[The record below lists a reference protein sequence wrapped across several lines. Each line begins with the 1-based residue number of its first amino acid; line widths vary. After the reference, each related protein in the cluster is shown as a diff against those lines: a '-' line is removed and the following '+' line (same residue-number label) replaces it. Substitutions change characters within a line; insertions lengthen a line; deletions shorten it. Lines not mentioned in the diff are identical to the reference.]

1 MEVWGI
7 HVPPKPWP
15 PLRSSLPGRE
25 CVHARLGHRRIRVD
39 FSLQRRPGQDKSPL
53 RSYRQVPI
61 VVGNATGVS
70 HFPQPLGL
78 KHQHGVKLDHESEL
92 LLAQPPPAK
101 AIERQ
106 ELQLIAVAS
115 TAVRPSRALGRKT
128 GGSMISG
135 GVDDGSAII
144 YSVGISD

>member
-1 MEVWGI
+1 M
-7 HVPPKPWP
+7 
-15 PLRSSLPGRE
+15 
-25 CVHARLGHRRIRVD
+25 D
-39 FSLQRRPGQDKSPL
+39 FSLQRRPGQEKSPL

-70 HFPQPLGL
+70 HYPQPIDL
-78 KHQHGVKLDHESEL
+78 KHQHGMKLDHESEL

-128 GGSMISG
+128 GGRMISG
-135 GVDDGSAII
+135 GVDDGRGII
-144 YSVGISD
+144 CSVGISD